1 MSSPSPESHLAGETA
16 EYLPEVLLV
25 VHSPAKEDAMVT
37 YISGVYAKDGD
48 VAAVE
53 GLYRQLQDRL
63 LQTEGFVRQT
73 VYRALPNYAPPATG
87 GHSEAAPPPGIHV
100 INIEEWESTAV
111 RTNFRRT
118 PEFASWQRELV
129 SHLNPL
135 HSHDYYERVITTG

>member
-1 MSSPSPESHLAGETA
+1 MPTLPRDRLDYSSPFFRPPLK
-16 EYLPEVLLV
+16 LPGKGKLIVW
-25 VHSPAKEDAMVT
+25 S
-37 YISGVYAKDGD
+37 
-48 VAAVE
+48 
-53 GLYRQLQDRL
+53 
-63 LQTEGFVRQT
+63 
-73 VYRALPNYAPPATG
+73 
-87 GHSEAAPPPGIHV
+87 V